1 MKVNK
6 PAFLPKKPEAIE
18 NAQAA
23 LSEKWNALQPR
34 ERLMLAVLPF
44 VLSLFFGGFF
54 FYKINQ
60 NIEKQILETE
70 KYRAALNYITDN
82 QLQYQKNK
90 AKKEAMRQKLID
102 ADTKIVSK
110 LTNMASNLGFD
121 VTVTPKDPKKIS
133 DDSGVEEQEIEVT
146 LKNVDYSKFLEYII
160 QIHQLETPI
169 YMRHLN
175 MNRTSNNSTSDT
187 KMTVS
192 ITLMSYRLKEP
203 NAA

>member
-1 MKVNK
+1 MNK

-44 VLSLFFGGFF
+44 VLSLVFGGFF

>member
-1 MKVNK
+1 MNK

-18 NAQAA
+18 KIQA
-23 LSEKWNALQPR
+23 LISEKWNALQPR
-34 ERLMLAVLPF
+34 ERILLAVLPF
-44 VLSLFFGGFF
+44 VLIFLFGGFF

>member
-1 MKVNK
+1 MNK

>member
-1 MKVNK
+1 
-6 PAFLPKKPEAIE
+6 
-18 NAQAA
+18 
-23 LSEKWNALQPR
+23 
-34 ERLMLAVLPF
+34 
-44 VLSLFFGGFF
+44 
-54 FYKINQ
+54 
-60 NIEKQILETE
+60 
-70 KYRAALNYITDN
+70 
-82 QLQYQKNK
+82 
-90 AKKEAMRQKLID
+90 MRQKLID

>member
-1 MKVNK
+1 MNK

-34 ERLMLAVLPF
+34 ERLMLAVLPL
-44 VLSLFFGGFF
+44 VLILLFGGFF